1 MWDIIKYKVSTIF
14 FLHFY
19 ASYFPYD
26 EQNGNR
32 SSKSNDF
39 KFNVLLFCEYL
50 KLV

>member
-14 FLHFY
+14 FLYFC

-26 EQNGNR
+26 EQNGTR